1 MEKRSNMTETFYNR
15 LKEQSEALG
24 IQLSDTQI
32 EQLFTYYE
40 MLVETNKVMNLT
52 AITEESEVVTKHFID
67 SMAIV
72 KASVKNENVSRETLS
87 GKTLIDVGTGAGF
100 PGLVL
105 KIVFPECKVTLTDSL
120 QKRLRFLDEVI
131 ARLGLQD
138 VETIHGR
145 AEDLGHQKQLREH
158 YDLATSRAVANMST
172 LTEYDLPFVK
182 EDGYFIAYKSGEVG
196 EELASAENA
205 IRKLGGKLEQEVEYV
220 LPESDIHRSLISIR
234 KAKETPKTYPRKAG
248 TPAKDPLK

>member
-1 MEKRSNMTETFYNR
+1 MTDTFYNR
-15 LKEQSEALG
+15 LKEQAEALG

-32 EQLFTYYE
+32 EQLFIYYE

-72 KASVKNENVSRETLS
+72 KAVVKNENVSRETLS

-105 KIVFPECKVTLTDSL
+105 KIVFPELKVTLSDSL
-120 QKRLRFLDEVI
+120 QKRLRFLEDVI
-131 ARLGLQD
+131 AKLGLQE

-145 AEDLGHQKQLREH
+145 AEDLGHQKQLRESF
-158 YDLATSRAVANMST
+158 DFSTSRAVANMST
-172 LTEYDLPFVK
+172 LSEYDLPFVK
-182 EDGYFIAYKSGEVG
+182 KDGYFIAYKSGEVG
-196 EELASAENA
+196 EELTAAERA
-205 IRKLGGKLEQEVEYV
+205 IRKLGGKLEQEVEYM
-220 LPESDIHRSLISIR
+220 LPESDIRRSLITIR
-234 KAKETPKTYPRKAG
+234 KAKETPKIYPRKAG

>member
-1 MEKRSNMTETFYNR
+1 MTDTFYNR
-15 LKEQSEALG
+15 LKEQAEALG

-105 KIVFPECKVTLTDSL
+105 KIVFPELKVTLSDSL
-120 QKRLRFLDEVI
+120 QKRLRFLEDVI
-131 ARLGLQD
+131 AKLGLQE

-145 AEDLGHQKQLREH
+145 AEDLGHQKNLRESF
-158 YDLATSRAVANMST
+158 DVSTSRAVANMST
-172 LTEYDLPFVK
+172 LSEYDLPFVK
-182 EDGYFIAYKSGEVG
+182 KDGCFIAYKSGEVG
-196 EELASAENA
+196 EELTAAESA
-205 IRKLGGKLEQEVEYV
+205 IRKLGGKLEQEVEYM
-220 LPESDIHRSLISIR
+220 LPESDIRRSLITIR

-248 TPAKDPLK
+248 TPAKDPL

>member
-1 MEKRSNMTETFYNR
+1 MTDTFYHR
-15 LKEQSEALG
+15 LKEQAEALG
-24 IQLSDTQI
+24 IQLSDSQI

-72 KASVKNENVSRETLS
+72 KAVVKNENVSRETLS

-105 KIVFPECKVTLTDSL
+105 KIVFPELKVTLSDSL
-120 QKRLRFLDEVI
+120 QKRLRFLEDVI
-131 ARLGLQD
+131 AKLGLQE

-145 AEDLGHQKQLREH
+145 AEDLGHQKNLRESF
-158 YDLATSRAVANMST
+158 DFSTSRAVANMST
-172 LTEYDLPFVK
+172 L
-182 EDGYFIAYKSGEVG
+182 S
-196 EELASAENA
+196 
-205 IRKLGGKLEQEVEYV
+205 
-220 LPESDIHRSLISIR
+220 
-234 KAKETPKTYPRKAG
+234 
-248 TPAKDPLK
+248 

>member
-1 MEKRSNMTETFYNR
+1 MTDTFYSR
-15 LKEQSEALG
+15 LKEQAEALG

-40 MLVETNKVMNLT
+40 MLVETNQVMNLT

-72 KASVKNENVSRETLS
+72 KAVVKNENVSRETLS

-105 KIVFPECKVTLTDSL
+105 KIVFPELKVTLSDSL
-120 QKRLRFLDEVI
+120 QKRLRFLENVI
-131 ARLGLQD
+131 AKLGLQE

-145 AEDLGHQKQLREH
+145 AEDLGHQKNLRESF
-158 YDLATSRAVANMST
+158 DFSTSRAVANMST
-172 LTEYDLPFVK
+172 LSEYDLPFVK
-182 EDGYFIAYKSGEVG
+182 KDGYFIAYKSGCRRGADDGG
-196 EELASAENA
+196 E
-205 IRKLGGKLEQEVEYV
+205 RD
-220 LPESDIHRSLISIR
+220 P
-234 KAKETPKTYPRKAG
+234 KARW
-248 TPAKDPLK
+248 

>member
-1 MEKRSNMTETFYNR
+1 MTDTFYHR
-15 LKEQSEALG
+15 LKEQAEALG
-24 IQLSDTQI
+24 IRLSDTQI

-52 AITEESEVVTKHFID
+52 TITEESEVVTKHFID

-72 KASVKNENVSRETLS
+72 KAVVKNENVSSETLS

-105 KIVFPECKVTLTDSL
+105 KIVFPELRVTLSDSL
-120 QKRLRFLDEVI
+120 QKRLRFLEDVI
-131 ARLGLQD
+131 AKLGLQE

-145 AEDLGHQKQLREH
+145 AEDLGHQKNLRESF
-158 YDLATSRAVANMST
+158 DFSTSRAVANMST
-172 LTEYDLPFVK
+172 LSEYDLPFVK
-182 EDGYFIAYKSGEVG
+182 KDGYFIAYKSGKVD
-196 EELASAENA
+196 EELATAESA
-205 IRKLGGKLEQEVEYV
+205 IRKLGGKLEQEVEYM
-220 LPESDIHRSLISIR
+220 LPESDIRRSLITIR

-248 TPAKDPLK
+248 TPAKDPL

>member
-1 MEKRSNMTETFYNR
+1 MTDTFYSR
-15 LKEQSEALG
+15 LKEQAEALG

-72 KASVKNENVSRETLS
+72 KAVVKNENVSRETLS

-105 KIVFPECKVTLTDSL
+105 KIVFPELKVTLSDSL
-120 QKRLRFLDEVI
+120 QKRLRFLGDVI
-131 ARLGLQD
+131 AKLGLQE

-145 AEDLGHQKQLREH
+145 AEDLGHQKNLRESF
-158 YDLATSRAVANMST
+158 DFSTSRAVANMST
-172 LTEYDLPFVK
+172 LSEYDLPFVK
-182 EDGYFIAYKSGEVG
+182 KDGYFIAYKAGEVG
-196 EELASAENA
+196 EELTAAESA
-205 IRKLGGKLEQEVEYV
+205 IRKLGGKLEQEVEYM
-220 LPESDIHRSLISIR
+220 LPESDIRRSLITIR

-248 TPAKDPLK
+248 TPAKDPL

>member
-1 MEKRSNMTETFYNR
+1 MTETFYNR

>member
-1 MEKRSNMTETFYNR
+1 MTETFYNR

-120 QKRLRFLDEVI
+120 QKRLGVGGGVI

>member
-1 MEKRSNMTETFYNR
+1 MTDTFYNR
-15 LKEQSEALG
+15 LKEQAEALG
-24 IQLSDTQI
+24 ICLSEAQM

-40 MLVETNKVMNLT
+40 MLIETNKVMNLT

-72 KASVKNENVSRETLS
+72 KAVVKNENVSRETLS

-105 KIVFPECKVTLTDSL
+105 KIVFPELKVTLSDSL
-120 QKRLRFLDEVI
+120 QKRLRFLEEVI
-131 ARLGLQD
+131 TKLGLQD

-145 AEDLGHQKQLREH
+145 AEDLGHQKMLRESF
-158 YDLATSRAVANMST
+158 DFSTSRAVANMST
-172 LTEYDLPFVK
+172 LAEYDLPFVK
-182 EDGYFIAYKSGEVG
+182 KDGYFIAYKSGEVV
-196 EELASAENA
+196 EELKASEAA
-205 IRKLGGKLEQEVEYV
+205 IRKLGGKLEQEVEYM
-220 LPESDIHRSLISIR
+220 LPESDIRRSLITIR
-234 KAKETPKTYPRKAG
+234 KAKETPKAYPRKAG